1 MKAIRST
8 VATALAVAALS
19 LLAAAPSA
27 GSAPGAI
34 QIDLN
39 GVVTGPDS
47 FQGTFVASGVVNDS
61 GTYAGTFRFAG
72 RTIHVVKTLI
82 GTNGTIT
89 LKSEAVVV
97 PTSPTSI
104 SFKGG
109 SWATVSG
116 TGAYSDL
123 DAIGTP
129 AAASGASA
137 DLVTG
142 VIRETHEG
150 QGFVSTLSQATIG
163 GSLG

>member
-1 MKAIRST
+1 MKAMLST

-123 DAIGTP
+123 HAIGTP

-150 QGFVSTLSQATIG
+150 QGFLSP
-163 GSLG
+163 